1 MNQRNQA
8 AGMFKRFEN
17 FLNRR
22 RVEISRF
29 KIDMFFGSM
38 ERSRGGSLWIT
49 LLELDNLIFCWAAAG
64 QASFG
69 FGYLVLPDWS
79 QPPRHRIGMVLPLE
93 N

>member
-29 KIDMFFGSM
+29 KIDLSF
-38 ERSRGGSLWIT
+38 SL
-49 LLELDNLIFCWAAAG
+49 ESFECSAAEETVVSNPFALG
-64 QASFG
+64 
-69 FGYLVLPDWS
+69 
-79 QPPRHRIGMVLPLE
+79 
-93 N
+93 

>member
-29 KIDMFFGSM
+29 KIDLSFSLGSF
-38 ERSRGGSLWIT
+38 EFECVSNPFALRIT
-49 LLELDNLIFCWAAAG
+49 LFMVCSSVLWNGRARAEEWGFALDNLT
-64 QASFG
+64 
-69 FGYLVLPDWS
+69 
-79 QPPRHRIGMVLPLE
+79 
-93 N
+93 